1 MGKVITKPGPKN
13 PQGGKHIIRI
23 MFDDNEPP
31 KNYI

>member
-1 MGKVITKPGPKN
+1 MAKTIIKPGLN
-13 PQGGKHIIRI
+13 RNGGPHLLKI